1 MQTWGREEGVVV
13 EQAQR
18 AWTKTTSRFATMKP
32 SSGSCKDF
40 HVLELEQEK
49 RSRPGRFSAII
60 IIIRFPFQAKPQG
73 ETFLV
78 VVFSHLCT
86 LSYLQISGW
95 ESNCSPPHQVKSL
108 WSAFYCWGVIA
119 KPKAGGK
126 LPVLG
131 WKAERQCWLS
141 VWAWGTWK
149 GWGMRSVITFFFSF
163 RNQTCLFFCL
173 RSRISLRVWCMVWNH
188 YYFCAFPWVNI

>member
-1 MQTWGREEGVVV
+1 
-13 EQAQR
+13 
-18 AWTKTTSRFATMKP
+18 MKP

-149 GWGMRSVITFFFSF
+149 GWGMRSVITFFFFSF
-163 RNQTCLFFCL
+163 RNQTCLFFAFAAIFLCV
-173 RSRISLRVWCMVWNH
+173 SDVSSETITISVLSLELIFNS
-188 YYFCAFPWVNI
+188 FLTINLG